1 MFWKT
6 KVICTAMIEMISWL
20 AKRKRNRW
28 VTAEYGML
36 PGSTSSRNKRESK
49 VGKQTGRT
57 TEIQR
62 LIGRSLDLLLIYIP

>member
-1 MFWKT
+1 
-6 KVICTAMIEMISWL
+6 MIENDVPNWL
-20 AKRKRNRW
+20 KEREQVGLLLNTDAS
-28 VTAEYGML
+28 
-36 PGSTSSRNKRESK
+36 GSTSSRNRRESK